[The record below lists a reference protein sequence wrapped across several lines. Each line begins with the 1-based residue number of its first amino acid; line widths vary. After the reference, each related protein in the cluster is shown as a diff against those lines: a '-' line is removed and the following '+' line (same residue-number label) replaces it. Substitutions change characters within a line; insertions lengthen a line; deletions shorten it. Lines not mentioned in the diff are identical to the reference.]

1 MKKLVCLFGLIFTC
15 SSIYASQVSWGAM
28 SVRNDGTAMTNFMA
42 MAFFVETGTDMST
55 TWEQIAAGVDPSTL
69 QGATTAYTST
79 SPIGN
84 IPTQTVATFDNH
96 WILSPST
103 SYDVYLVVFD
113 GNQFAYVGN
122 SENPITT
129 PAWVETNEQYV
140 SVNFGVVNFTSSSW
154 HKTVPEPT
162 ALALL
167 ALGVAGVALRRRI
180 R

>member
-1 MKKLVCLFGLIFTC
+1 MKKLAYLFGLLFVS

-28 SVRNDGTAMTNFMA
+28 TIRNDGTAMSNFIA
-42 MAFFVETGTDMST
+42 MAFFVDAGTDMST
-55 TWEQIAAGVDPSTL
+55 TWDQIAAGVAPSTL
-69 QGATTAYTST
+69 QGATTPYTST

-84 IPTQTVATFDNH
+84 IPTQTVATFGDH

-122 SENPITT
+122 AENPITT

-140 SVNFGVVNFTSSSW
+140 SANFGVVNFTSDSW
-154 HKTVPEPT
+154 HSIAPEPSLVCT
-162 ALALL
+162 LAVGLM
-167 ALGVAGVALRRRI
+167 GVMLRRRI